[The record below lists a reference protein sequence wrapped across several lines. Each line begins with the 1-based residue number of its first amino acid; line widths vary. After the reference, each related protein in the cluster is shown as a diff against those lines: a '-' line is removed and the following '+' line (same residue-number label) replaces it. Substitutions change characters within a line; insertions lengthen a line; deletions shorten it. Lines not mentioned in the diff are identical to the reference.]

1 MRLSA
6 HAVPDGIARHMFLH
20 KRSEGSASLLF
31 MKYNGRAYSEIESA
45 GIGGL
50 MFRKIVAPIACVV
63 LMSVAAYA
71 QDAKSLIQAASKV
84 MGIENVNS
92 VMFYGSG
99 ANFNLGQSN
108 NANGPWPRTNLN
120 DYVRAIDF
128 SQPASLATAVTW
140 SVPVTGGAAAQGAF
154 TQNITSANNVWA
166 QQLEIW
172 ITPWGFLKG
181 AAENK
186 ATVRDD
192 SLGLKRYR
200 VVTWKTSQNSPSGK
214 PYTVEG
220 FINSDNLVDRVN
232 TWIEHPLFGDMLV
245 QTIYSDYR
253 DNNGFKF
260 PASIVQ
266 KRGGWD
272 TFEAQILWAN
282 PNPANIQQ
290 LLTPP
295 APRAAATGNPVA
307 PAASAATA
315 PSPKSEKLADG
326 VYRINGAYNAL
337 AIEFKDHIVLFEGGP
352 QSEARAL
359 EIIAE
364 AKRVIPNKPIRY
376 SILSHHHIDHSNGLS
391 AIVAEGATIITHE
404 VNKQF
409 LSKALTA
416 KRTLQPDSMTA
427 AGKKPKIEV
436 IEEKR
441 VLEDETHTVEIH
453 HVVGLPH
460 ADGMLMVYL
469 PKEKIL
475 AYADMFN
482 LPPADNPVPNPPVVG
497 TMVFL
502 ANIERL
508 KLEPEK
514 IMSVHSLNPDRL
526 ATRADILKSLG
537 RAP

>member
-1 MRLSA
+1 MFKKSIA
-6 HAVPDGIARHMFLH
+6 AVGCFALFFLTSS
-20 KRSEGSASLLF
+20 R
-31 MKYNGRAYSEIESA
+31 
-45 GIGGL
+45 
-50 MFRKIVAPIACVV
+50 IVTG
-63 LMSVAAYA
+63 
-71 QDAKSLIQAASKV
+71 QDAKNLVQAASKE

-108 NANGPWPRTNLN
+108 RANGPWPRTNLN
-120 DYVRAIDF
+120 DYTRAIDF
-128 SQPASLATAVTW
+128 SLSAARATAVTW
-140 SVPVTGGAAAQGAF
+140 SAPVTGGVAAQGVF
-154 TQNITSANNVWA
+154 TQNITAANDTWV

-181 AAENK
+181 AAANG

-192 SLGLKRYR
+192 SLGFKKYK
-200 VVTWKTSQNSPSGK
+200 VVTWKTTQKAPSGK

-232 TWIEHPLFGDMLV
+232 TWIENPIFGDMLV
-245 QTIYSDYR
+245 QTLYADYR

-260 PASIVQ
+260 PSSVIQ
-266 KRGGWD
+266 ERGGWS

-295 APRAAATGNPVA
+295 APQSGAGGGAA
-307 PAASAATA
+307 PAAAAVA
-315 PSPKSEKLADG
+315 VPAPKSEKLADG
-326 VYRINGAYNAL
+326 VYRINGTYNAL
-337 AIEFKDHIVLFEGGP
+337 AIEFQDHIVLFEGGA
-352 QSEARAL
+352 QSEARSQ

-364 AKRVIPNKPIRY
+364 AKRVIPNKPVRY
-376 SILSHHHIDHSNGLS
+376 SILSHHHFDHSSGLP
-391 AIVAEGATIITHE
+391 AIVAEGATIITHD
-404 VNKQF
+404 VNKSF
-409 LSKALTA
+409 LQKALSVR
-416 KRTLQPDSMTA
+416 RTLAPDSMSQS
-427 AGKKPKIEV
+427 GKKAKIETV
-436 IEEKR
+436 SEKR
-441 VLEDETHTVEIH
+441 VMQDDLRTVEIH

-460 ADGMLMVYL
+460 ADGMLMIYL

-482 LPPADNPVPNPPVVG
+482 LPPASNPVPNPPVVG

-502 ANIERL
+502 ENIERL
-508 KLEPEK
+508 KLEPER

-537 RAP
+537 RTN